1 MIAMLAMAALLVGV
15 LLGLRLTVIILIPA
29 IAFGSA
35 IALGIGIAH
44 RDSLWSILLAMGLT
58 TTALQM
64 GYFTGTFVRFV
75 IPSAR
80 VRNAPREIIGVAQR
94 SAR

>member
-1 MIAMLAMAALLVGV
+1 MIAMLAMAAMVVGV
-15 LLGLRLTVIILIPA
+15 VLGLRLTVVILIPA

-44 RDSLWSILLAMGLT
+44 SDSLWSIFIAVGLT

-64 GYFTGTFVRFV
+64 GYLTGTFVRFV
-75 IPSAR
+75 IPSTRA
-80 VRNAPREIIGVAQR
+80 RNAPREIIGVAQR